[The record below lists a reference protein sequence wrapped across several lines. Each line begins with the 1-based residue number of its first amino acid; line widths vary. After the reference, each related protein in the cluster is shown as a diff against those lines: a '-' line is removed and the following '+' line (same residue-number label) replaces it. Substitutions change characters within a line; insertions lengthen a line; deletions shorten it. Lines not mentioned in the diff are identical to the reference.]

1 MPPRRSATVRHN
13 RPPLAAASLK
23 ACENRY
29 QALAEQTPS
38 GVFLVSSR
46 SLRILD
52 TNTAASKLTGYS
64 HKELL
69 GMRLADLVP
78 EESRVKATSQ
88 AASATAGEIRIS
100 EVKCQRK
107 DGAVVDLEV
116 QQRRLEDG
124 RILSV
129 FHDTSQEVEAKGHLH
144 QMLSGIRLFAAT
156 VDANGKISY
165 ANPALSELTGWSLE
179 ELLGCSISQLLP
191 AATEAD
197 GGTELGRRL
206 RTASLRNPLIT
217 EILTRSGRH
226 RLVAVSATRLNQR
239 AGELHQ
245 AAIMGE
251 DVTEEHAIQSAL
263 KRELRD
269 RRDVAAGIGRLA
281 RGSTAAA
288 TGDALCRELR
298 RLMGVGLAFVAVF
311 NPDGDA
317 TVLSID
323 GPDNF
328 FLSADVQLP
337 HARARY
343 LIERASHGPW
353 AARWQE
359 RPSDGLYGK
368 AMTASGLQSFS
379 YAPIRYGPTNV
390 GVLAAGAFGG
400 ADQAATVVHLPAI
413 AEFGAAA
420 SALLGLDVLAE
431 GVASRRRLD
440 LAKLMRA
447 HAYLPVFQPIVEIT
461 SGQVC
466 GYEALTRFLDGERP
480 DVRLSAA
487 WGMGMGPEL
496 ELDLLAT
503 AVEAARQLP
512 EGRWLNVNLSPRLL
526 DDLVRVREILAKA
539 DRPLVLEI
547 TEHEVITDYPAF
559 RAALSG
565 LGPVRTAVDDAGS
578 GIASLAHI
586 LELHPDFVKLDMTL
600 VRGIDTD
607 PARRA
612 MAAAMCHFAG
622 DTGCQLIAEGVET
635 KEEADTVKALGV
647 NLGQGYWYGR
657 PQLIEA
663 LITGPSLSPT
673 RTGSSNAP
681 QLVLLSTAS

>member
-1 MPPRRSATVRHN
+1 
-13 RPPLAAASLK
+13 
-23 ACENRY
+23 
-29 QALAEQTPS
+29 
-38 GVFLVSSR
+38 
-46 SLRILD
+46 
-52 TNTAASKLTGYS
+52 
-64 HKELL
+64 
-69 GMRLADLVP
+69 
-78 EESRVKATSQ
+78 
-88 AASATAGEIRIS
+88 
-100 EVKCQRK
+100 
-107 DGAVVDLEV
+107 
-116 QQRRLEDG
+116 
-124 RILSV
+124 
-129 FHDTSQEVEAKGHLH
+129 
-144 QMLSGIRLFAAT
+144 
-156 VDANGKISY
+156 
-165 ANPALSELTGWSLE
+165 
-179 ELLGCSISQLLP
+179 
-191 AATEAD
+191 
-197 GGTELGRRL
+197 
-206 RTASLRNPLIT
+206 
-217 EILTRSGRH
+217 
-226 RLVAVSATRLNQR
+226 
-239 AGELHQ
+239 
-245 AAIMGE
+245 
-251 DVTEEHAIQSAL
+251 
-263 KRELRD
+263 
-269 RRDVAAGIGRLA
+269 
-281 RGSTAAA
+281 
-288 TGDALCRELR
+288 
-298 RLMGVGLAFVAVF
+298 
-311 NPDGDA
+311 
-317 TVLSID
+317 
-323 GPDNF
+323 
-328 FLSADVQLP
+328 
-337 HARARY
+337 
-343 LIERASHGPW
+343 
-353 AARWQE
+353 
-359 RPSDGLYGK
+359 
-368 AMTASGLQSFS
+368 MTASGLQSFS

>member
-1 MPPRRSATVRHN
+1 
-13 RPPLAAASLK
+13 
-23 ACENRY
+23 
-29 QALAEQTPS
+29 
-38 GVFLVSSR
+38 
-46 SLRILD
+46 
-52 TNTAASKLTGYS
+52 
-64 HKELL
+64 
-69 GMRLADLVP
+69 
-78 EESRVKATSQ
+78 
-88 AASATAGEIRIS
+88 
-100 EVKCQRK
+100 
-107 DGAVVDLEV
+107 
-116 QQRRLEDG
+116 
-124 RILSV
+124 
-129 FHDTSQEVEAKGHLH
+129 
-144 QMLSGIRLFAAT
+144 
-156 VDANGKISY
+156 
-165 ANPALSELTGWSLE
+165 
-179 ELLGCSISQLLP
+179 
-191 AATEAD
+191 
-197 GGTELGRRL
+197 
-206 RTASLRNPLIT
+206 
-217 EILTRSGRH
+217 
-226 RLVAVSATRLNQR
+226 
-239 AGELHQ
+239 
-245 AAIMGE
+245 
-251 DVTEEHAIQSAL
+251 
-263 KRELRD
+263 
-269 RRDVAAGIGRLA
+269 
-281 RGSTAAA
+281 
-288 TGDALCRELR
+288 
-298 RLMGVGLAFVAVF
+298 
-311 NPDGDA
+311 
-317 TVLSID
+317 
-323 GPDNF
+323 
-328 FLSADVQLP
+328 
-337 HARARY
+337 
-343 LIERASHGPW
+343 
-353 AARWQE
+353 
-359 RPSDGLYGK
+359 
-368 AMTASGLQSFS
+368 
-379 YAPIRYGPTNV
+379 
-390 GVLAAGAFGG
+390 
-400 ADQAATVVHLPAI
+400 
-413 AEFGAAA
+413 
-420 SALLGLDVLAE
+420 
-431 GVASRRRLD
+431 
-440 LAKLMRA
+440 MRA